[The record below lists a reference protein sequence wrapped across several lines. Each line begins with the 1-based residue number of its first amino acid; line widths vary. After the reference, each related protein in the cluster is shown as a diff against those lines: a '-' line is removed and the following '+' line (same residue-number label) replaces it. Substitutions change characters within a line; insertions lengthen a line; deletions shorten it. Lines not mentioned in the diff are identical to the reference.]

1 MASQTAKFN
10 RPSAL
15 AAQFLP
21 PLIGLW
27 PVLARSDSV
36 LYLGV
41 AFALLVAVVST
52 ISLLKRLFGSQ
63 KNRGR
68 MLRPTLALMM
78 SALVLMYA
86 AGQRKLVTL
95 RVNGLAQSMQH
106 QCQHFN
112 RCPKTIL
119 GWDKGQGRFAASMTE
134 GDWLQHRYLYVGN
147 GNHFELHLDLWGG
160 FDDIARGGA
169 DQKLKPL
176 GNLPWR

>member
-21 PLIGLW
+21 PLLGLW

-41 AFALLVAVVST
+41 AFTLLVAMVSA
-52 ISLLKRLFGSQ
+52 ISLLKRLFGSR

-68 MLRPTLALMM
+68 MLRPTLALLM
-78 SALVLMYA
+78 SALVLVYA
-86 AGQRKLVTL
+86 AGQRNLVTL
-95 RVNGLAQSMQH
+95 RMNGLALSLQH

-119 GWDKGQGRFAASMTE
+119 GWNQGQGRFASSMTE
-134 GDWLQHRYLYVGN
+134 GDWLQHHYLYIAN
-147 GNHFELHLDLWGG
+147 GNHFELHLDLWGN
-160 FDDIARGGA
+160 FDDIASGGA
-169 DQKLKPL
+169 DQKLRPL
-176 GNLPWR
+176 GHLP